1 MSGRGRTP
9 LLNVCVTR
17 WVENIDG
24 WDRFSTAHPFLVK
37 MCEVILCGDPDYS
50 LYNDNWPAEHKK
62 NALAYLKFLEYFEFI
77 FCMVTLSHSLL
88 YLKEAI
94 VHIQGVGQD
103 IVSGVHSV
111 MECCREVKDVRNDVD
126 GFSNRIFQ
134 HSSRIAEISG
144 ISVTMPRVSGCQ
156 CHQSNQEFTSVE
168 EYFKKTVVIPFLDN
182 LISDI
187 SSRF

>member
-1 MSGRGRTP
+1 
-9 LLNVCVTR
+9 
-17 WVENIDG
+17 
-24 WDRFSTAHPFLVK
+24 
-37 MCEVILCGDPDYS
+37 
-50 LYNDNWPAEHKK
+50 
-62 NALAYLKFLEYFEFI
+62 
-77 FCMVTLSHSLL
+77 MVTLSRSML

-111 MECCREVKDVRNDVD
+111 TECCRELKGVRNDVD

-144 ISVTMPRVSGCQ
+144 ISVSMLRVSGCQ
-156 CHQSNQEFTSVE
+156 RHRSNPEFTSVE
-168 EYFKKTVVIPFLDN
+168 EYFKKTVVIPFLDR

-187 SSRF
+187 S